1 MKRLISLF
9 MSVVLVFTM
18 SVSAF
23 AAEGDSYHVIQ
34 DDAYVRV
41 AEEYIEGER
50 YVYTFDKVKQELTTQ
65 TFDAEGEVLSIETIC
80 LADLF
85 ATLPPE
91 EFDTS
96 FRASGHYQN
105 TISNYEYEQIE
116 SRIYQLRTPSQHT
129 YRKLPYDRTA
139 IDKYVQAVDHLNST
153 EFEVIAI
160 VGITAVGIIAT
171 CFSMGMTAPQAAT
184 AAGTAVT
191 EACRL
196 CDAIKDCQRVW
207 QLYVQ

>member
-1 MKRLISLF
+1 MKRIISLF
-9 MSVVLVFTM
+9 MSVVMAFTM
-18 SVSAF
+18 SVTGF
-23 AAEGDSYHVIQ
+23 AAESNSYNVIQ
-34 DDAYVRV
+34 DDVAVRV
-41 AEEYIEGER
+41 AEEYIDGTR
-50 YVYTFDKVKQELTTQ
+50 YVYTFDKAKQELTTQ
-65 TFDAEGEVLSIETIC
+65 TFDAEGEVLSVETIC

-85 ATLPPE
+85 ATLPSE

-153 EFEVIAI
+153 EFKVIADSSIAAVATI
-160 VGITAVGIIAT
+160 VSCLTGGLTV
-171 CFSMGMTAPQAAT
+171 SQAAT
-184 AAGTAVT
+184 TATV
-191 EACRL
+191 AVSDVVAL
-196 CDAIKDCQRVW
+196 DNAIKDCQRVW